1 MDYQLYWTEQ
11 IEYKFL
17 SLFHQ
22 RYNKIIDKPH
32 KLTLAPMF
40 GYFLAY
46 PIAWLLSSLVPCLAI
61 SSLPPCLATLGRLSG
76 SMYSWGNSW
85 NTS

>member
-11 IEYKFL
+11 MKYKFL

-22 RYNKIIDKPH
+22 RYNKIIDKPL
-32 KLTLAPMF
+32 KLILAPMF

-46 PIAWLLSSLVPCLAI
+46 PLVWLLWAGSLVRCIHGETPGI
-61 SSLPPCLATLGRLSG
+61 LPEHPKEI
-76 SMYSWGNSW
+76 
-85 NTS
+85 TSQ